1 MWPGQ
6 SGISSLGCKYRNAR
20 TPNRRTPHS
29 PGAAFR
35 RPCSPATIT
44 CAFITQLYVN
54 YIRSW
59 EAVLRTPLKR
69 TIGRHHHVRTALKKA
84 RNRLIFGKQSSAR
97 TLKHNRGIIGPRAFG
112 VNLAG
117 HLRSEKGVGEAARA
131 AARALEAASIP
142 FALNDVVESGSINQD
157 SGFTKFTD
165 DNPYNVNLLHINA
178 DQVPIVAMQKGND
191 YFKGRYNIGCWFW
204 ELSQFP
210 EEWYSSFAY
219 FNELWAP
226 TSLSI
231 AFDSLQALP
240 NR

>member
-6 SGISSLGCKYRNAR
+6 SGISSLGCKYGNAPIDER
-20 TPNRRTPHS
+20 LIRQGPHS
-29 PGAAFR
+29 DVPVPLQR
-35 RPCSPATIT
+35 SPVRLLRNSTSTIF
-44 CAFITQLYVN
+44 ALG
-54 YIRSW
+54 

-157 SGFTKFTD
+157 SRFTKFTD